1 MTEEARQPGG
11 IEAAERE
18 ARAVLTR
25 IAEPAEPGLG
35 ALVGRVGAAAA
46 VAAIRS
52 GQAQT
57 PGCAA
62 MRIRLAGVEGVAELA
77 AAARLGIRF
86 VCPGESEWP
95 TQLDDLGAARPYG
108 LWVRGPA
115 GWRTALL
122 QSVSIVG
129 SRAATGYGVHVAT
142 ELAASLA
149 ETGWAVVSGCAFG
162 IDVAAHRGTLAV
174 SGFTAGVLAGGA
186 DVPYPVAHTALIE
199 RIAEEG
205 VLLSEAA
212 PGAPPARRRFLTR
225 NRIIA
230 ACSRGTVV
238 VEAATRSGAATTASW
253 ADRLGRVLMAVPGP
267 VTSAVSAGSN
277 EMLRSRNAVPVTRVC
292 EVVEALG
299 ALGADPAQPRES
311 LGRPGDRLDEALTAV
326 LEAMPSRG
334 FASATAIGK
343 ECGRAEDEVI
353 PALGELSALGLV
365 ERVAGGWRMTREAR
379 LRGGRR
385 GAGEG
390 VASV

>member
-1 MTEEARQPGG
+1 VSGQGPQPGG
-11 IEAAERE
+11 GLDAAERE

-25 IAEPAEPGLG
+25 IAEPAERALG
-35 ALVGRVGAAAA
+35 ALVGRIGAADV
-46 VAAIRS
+46 VAAIR
-52 GQAQT
+52 GGHAET

-62 MRIRLAGVEGVAELA
+62 MRIRLVGVEGVAELA
-77 AAARLGIRF
+77 AAGRLGIRF
-86 VCPGESEWP
+86 VCPGDSEWP

-149 ETGWAVVSGCAFG
+149 EAGWAVVSGCAFG
-162 IDVAAHRGTLAV
+162 IDLAV

-186 DVPYPVAHTALIE
+186 DVPYPVAHAALIE
-199 RIAEEG
+199 RIADEG

-212 PGAPPARRRFLTR
+212 PGAAPARRRFLTR

-253 ADRLGRVLMAVPGP
+253 ADQLGRVLMAVPGP

-277 EMLRSRNAVPVTRVC
+277 ELLRSRNAVPVTRVG

-299 ALGADPAQPRES
+299 RLGADLAEPRAVQC
-311 LGRPGDRLDEALTAV
+311 RPCDRLDEALSIV

-334 FASATAIGK
+334 VASATAVGR
-343 ECGRAEDEVI
+343 ECGRPEEEVF
-353 PALGELSALGLV
+353 PALGQLSALGLV
-365 ERVAGGWRMTREAR
+365 ERVAGGWRMTRAAR
-379 LRGGRR
+379 GRGGRR
-385 GAGEG
+385 DAGQG
-390 VASV
+390 VARV